1 MEVSNLGKKE
11 LKDLTVTI
19 VSDYSNT
26 PKVYTVYK
34 KIDHGYIVP
43 LLWGLKYFDTDCTY
57 RTNRIKIKNSTI
69 KLREK
74 QMECIDACDAQFKKS
89 FGGGII
95 NMKTGSGKTVCSLYI
110 IGKYKMRTLIIVNTI
125 ELMNQWCDAIKVFL
139 PDAKIG
145 KIQGGT
151 FDVDNKDIV
160 IGMVQTISMR
170 KEYTKDKFSI
180 FSLVFIDECHHMSS
194 EVFSEALFKTR
205 VKYTFGLSATVN
217 RKDGLE
223 YIFKWHIGDVIYS
236 DADSSKKQE
245 TIFVKI
251 EYRGETKEKMLYNG
265 KPKIS
270 TMITEISEDT
280 ERTRIICDKLL
291 DLEDDRRVLVLS
303 DRISQLQQIHKILGD
318 KISGMFIGKTPD
330 DIKQETRNKKIMLAT
345 YQIASEGFNHPC
357 LNTLLFATPRSSV
370 TQAIGRI
377 YRKIHLIQPM
387 IIDLV
392 DTFSIFPYQ
401 YKKRLAIYNK
411 EIHSKKYIQHVDQ
424 ECLFD

>member
-1 MEVSNLGKKE
+1 MEVPELGKKE
-11 LKDLTVTI
+11 IKDLTITLL
-19 VSDYSNT
+19 SDYCNV
-26 PKVYTVYK
+26 PKVYTIYK
-34 KIDHGYIVP
+34 KTEQGYIVP

-57 RTNRIKIKNSTI
+57 KTNKIKIKNPSI

-74 QMECIDACDAQFKKS
+74 QKECIDACDTELKKS

-95 NMKTGSGKTVCSLYI
+95 NMKTGSGKTICSLYI
-110 IGKYKMRTLIIVNTI
+110 IGKYKMKTLIIVNTI
-125 ELMNQWCDAIKVFL
+125 ELMNQWLNAINVFL
-139 PDAKIG
+139 PDAKVG
-145 KIQGGT
+145 KIQGNV

-170 KEYTKDKFSI
+170 KEYTKDRFSV

-205 VKYTFGLSATVN
+205 VKYTFGLSATVS

-245 TIFVKI
+245 TIFIKV
-251 EYRGETKEKMLYNG
+251 EYRGSTREKLLYNG

-270 TMITEISEDT
+270 TMITDLSEDI
-280 ERTRIICDKLL
+280 ERTRIICDRLM

-303 DRISQLQQIHKILGD
+303 DRISQLIQINKILGNEV
-318 KISGMFIGKTPD
+318 SGMFIGKTPID
-330 DIKQETRNKKIMLAT
+330 VKEETRNKKIMLAT

-370 TQAIGRI
+370 TQAVGRI
-377 YRKIHLIQPM
+377 YRKIHLIHPM
-387 IIDLV
+387 IIDIV
-392 DTFSIFPYQ
+392 DTFSVFPYQ
-401 YKKRLAIYNK
+401 YKKRLAVYHK
-411 EIHSKKYIQHVDQ
+411 EIQTKQIDAEQ